1 MAEAKLPPH
10 SIEAEQSVVGGLLLS
25 ERAWDEIAGQ
35 INEEDFYRE
44 DHRLLYRGIAD
55 LADTGQPRDIVTLT
69 EWLRSRNLLERAGGA
84 TYLGNLVAEIPGAAN
99 IGAYAN
105 IVREH
110 SIMRQLIHAGDQI
123 TGMAFDGDGR
133 TASEL
138 LEAAETE
145 IFAIAERGRRGGDGP
160 KALNAVLAQAVN
172 RIEML
177 FENQGQFPGV
187 PTGLQRFDEMT
198 NGLQP
203 SDLIILA
210 GRPSMGK
217 TSFAMNIVENVAIK
231 EKVPAAVFSLEMS
244 AEQLAIRMISSWG
257 RVDQSRLR
265 NGHLTEEDW
274 PKVTSAIG
282 IMNQNAQLFIDDTP
296 ALSPSELRARA
307 RRLKREHD
315 IGLVVVD
322 YLQLMQVPGTKE
334 NRTNEISEISRNL
347 KALAKELDVPVIAL
361 SQLNRQVEQRDNKR
375 PRMSDLR
382 ESGGI
387 EQDADLIVFI
397 YRDEVYNEDSD
408 DKGVAEVIIGKQ
420 RNGPLGT
427 ARTAFLSH
435 FTRFENLQDHYEDF
449 ME

>member
-1 MAEAKLPPH
+1 
-10 SIEAEQSVVGGLLLS
+10 
-25 ERAWDEIAGQ
+25 AGQ

-210 GRPSMGK
+210 GRP
-217 TSFAMNIVENVAIK
+217 
-231 EKVPAAVFSLEMS
+231 
-244 AEQLAIRMISSWG
+244 
-257 RVDQSRLR
+257 
-265 NGHLTEEDW
+265 
-274 PKVTSAIG
+274 
-282 IMNQNAQLFIDDTP
+282 
-296 ALSPSELRARA
+296 
-307 RRLKREHD
+307 
-315 IGLVVVD
+315 
-322 YLQLMQVPGTKE
+322 
-334 NRTNEISEISRNL
+334 
-347 KALAKELDVPVIAL
+347 
-361 SQLNRQVEQRDNKR
+361 
-375 PRMSDLR
+375 
-382 ESGGI
+382 
-387 EQDADLIVFI
+387 
-397 YRDEVYNEDSD
+397 
-408 DKGVAEVIIGKQ
+408 
-420 RNGPLGT
+420 
-427 ARTAFLSH
+427 
-435 FTRFENLQDHYEDF
+435 
-449 ME
+449 